1 MTPRQ
6 AATRRFELSD
16 TARKA
21 PARRASTPALLAIKE
36 RRGTAK
42 QTEICGKNIAVQG
55 SGFIMLRGRIKKIR
69 VARRLFGLLTGV
81 IQTAEAA

>member
-21 PARRASTPALLAIKE
+21 PARRASTPALLTIE
-36 RRGTAK
+36 DRRAAAK
-42 QTEICGKNIAVQG
+42 QTAICGKNIAVQG

-69 VARRLFGLLTGV
+69 VARRLLGRVAGPSR
-81 IQTAEAA
+81 TAAAA